1 MQNANEFA
9 KTTANIPALS
19 NHDVQ
24 LNDPFCVAVSLA
36 YISKHLSTDFPNI
49 KLVNTIAAGYN
60 SYMTLYIPADTDFE
74 KLDYE
79 HNLPIDESDDMTI
92 KLENDTYAFYVN
104 FPDLSDEFNI
114 NVDDFQ

>member
-1 MQNANEFA
+1 MQNANDFA

-19 NHDVQ
+19 NQPVD

-49 KLVNTIAAGYN
+49 KLVNTITAGYN

-79 HNLPIDESDDMTI
+79 HNLPVNNSDDSAI
-92 KLENDTYAFYVN
+92 KLENNTYAFYAY
-104 FPDLSDEFNI
+104 FPDLSDEFDI
-114 NVDDFQ
+114 DVDTF

>member
-1 MQNANEFA
+1 MQNANDFA
-9 KTTANIPALS
+9 KTTANIPALA
-19 NHDVQ
+19 NHDIQ

-49 KLVNTIAAGYN
+49 KLVFTTDADYN

-79 HNLPIDESDDMTI
+79 HNLSVNNDDSAI
-92 KLENDTYAFYVN
+92 KLDNDTYAFYVN
-104 FPDLSDEFNI
+104 FPDLSDEFDI
-114 NVDDFQ
+114 DVDTFPY

>member
-9 KTTANIPALS
+9 KTTANIPTLS
-19 NHDVQ
+19 NQPVD

-49 KLVNTIAAGYN
+49 KLVNTITAGYN

-79 HNLPIDESDDMTI
+79 HNLPVNNSDDSAI
-92 KLENDTYAFYVN
+92 KLENNTYAFYAY
-104 FPDLSDEFNI
+104 FPDMSDEFDI
-114 NVDDFQ
+114 NVDNF

>member
-9 KTTANIPALS
+9 KTTANIPTLS
-19 NHDVQ
+19 NQPVY

-49 KLVNTIAAGYN
+49 KLVNTITAGYN

-79 HNLPIDESDDMTI
+79 HNLPVNNSDDSAI
-92 KLENDTYAFYVN
+92 KLENNTYAFYAY
-104 FPDLSDEFNI
+104 FPDMSDEFDI
-114 NVDDFQ
+114 NVDNF

>member
-9 KTTANIPALS
+9 KTTANIPTLS
-19 NHDVQ
+19 NQPVY

-79 HNLPIDESDDMTI
+79 HNLPVNNSDDSAI
-92 KLENDTYAFYVN
+92 KLENNTYAFYAY
-104 FPDLSDEFNI
+104 FPDMSDEFDI
-114 NVDDFQ
+114 NVDNF